1 MPMGETVTD
10 HDHEHHDDGDDDE
23 IDGCAVDFEAHA
35 VDELTASLLPLFPKG
50 LDTPDLEQLAEGYNA
65 LGALDA

>member
-10 HDHEHHDDGDDDE
+10 HDHHDDDE
-23 IDGCAVDFEAHA
+23 LDGCAIDFEEHA
-35 VDELTASLLPLFPKG
+35 VDEETASLLPLFPQG
-50 LDTPDLEQLAEGYNA
+50 LDTPDLEQLAAGYNE